1 MWSNK
6 FWRFCLN
13 FWILPRFFGVWAWKL
28 TDLCHSSAPCF
39 WIGQR
44 VPLLLIVLK
53 IYDRPWRCEMD
64 SWLGVNK
71 YPFFELSFE
80 RFRPMLW
87 KIECFCDHCYLLNW
101 YGVFLMSWHL
111 FDEFFVVRV
120 SYFLNGFPSLLL
132 AASFFVVR
140 DGVALFERII
150 RSLLI
155 RYLEHCFTTSFFKF
169 LLEKYLGGKIYQT

>member
-111 FDEFFVVRV
+111 FDEFLLSVWVIFSTVFSPFSWQHRFLSFATV
-120 SYFLNGFPSLLL
+120 SPSLNELFGLFRFDIWNIASQL
-132 AASFFVVR
+132 AFLSSF
-140 DGVALFERII
+140 
-150 RSLLI
+150 
-155 RYLEHCFTTSFFKF
+155 
-169 LLEKYLGGKIYQT
+169 

>member
-64 SWLGVNK
+64 SWLGVSK
-71 YPFFELSFE
+71 YPFFGLFLRDLDLCCEKLSVFVTTVICLIDMVFFWWVDTYLTSFCCPCELFSQ
-80 RFRPMLW
+80 RFSL
-87 KIECFCDHCYLLNW
+87 
-101 YGVFLMSWHL
+101 
-111 FDEFFVVRV
+111 
-120 SYFLNGFPSLLL
+120 PSLSSIVFCRSRRCRPLWTNYSVSFDSIFGTLL
-132 AASFFVVR
+132 
-140 DGVALFERII
+140 
-150 RSLLI
+150 
-155 RYLEHCFTTSFFKF
+155 HN
-169 LLEKYLGGKIYQT
+169 

>member
-1 MWSNK
+1 MAVL
-6 FWRFCLN
+6 FEFFEFC
-13 FWILPRFFGVWAWKL
+13 RTFFGVWAWKL

-64 SWLGVNK
+64 SWLGVSK
-71 YPFFELSFE
+71 YPFFGLFFE

-111 FDEFFVVRV
+111 FDEFLLSVWVIFSTVFSPFSWQHRFLSFATV
-120 SYFLNGFPSLLL
+120 SPSLNEVFGLFRFDIWNIASQL
-132 AASFFVVR
+132 AFLSSF
-140 DGVALFERII
+140 
-150 RSLLI
+150 
-155 RYLEHCFTTSFFKF
+155 
-169 LLEKYLGGKIYQT
+169 

>member
-1 MWSNK
+1 
-6 FWRFCLN
+6 
-13 FWILPRFFGVWAWKL
+13 
-28 TDLCHSSAPCF
+28 
-39 WIGQR
+39 
-44 VPLLLIVLK
+44 
-53 IYDRPWRCEMD
+53 
-64 SWLGVNK
+64 
-71 YPFFELSFE
+71 
-80 RFRPMLW
+80 
-87 KIECFCDHCYLLNW
+87 
-101 YGVFLMSWHL
+101 MSWHL

>member
-1 MWSNK
+1 M
-6 FWRFCLN
+6 
-13 FWILPRFFGVWAWKL
+13 PRFFGVWAWKL

-132 AASFFVVR
+132 AASFFC
-140 DGVALFERII
+140 
-150 RSLLI
+150 RSRRCRPLWTNYSVSFDSIFGTLL
-155 RYLEHCFTTSFFKF
+155 HN
-169 LLEKYLGGKIYQT
+169 

>member
-1 MWSNK
+1 MAV
-6 FWRFCLN
+6 FCLN

-120 SYFLNGFPSLLL
+120 SYLSQRFSLPSLSSIVLCRSRRCRPLWTNYSVFFDSIFGTLL
-132 AASFFVVR
+132 
-140 DGVALFERII
+140 
-150 RSLLI
+150 
-155 RYLEHCFTTSFFKF
+155 HN
-169 LLEKYLGGKIYQT
+169 